1 MMAKQETITESK
13 HPDTEKHF
21 I

>member
-1 MMAKQETITESK
+1 MAKQETITESK

>member
-1 MMAKQETITESK
+1 MTAKQETITESK